1 MAHHRFLLAGI
12 QRSNAGILLADTET
26 SEGRMLAEIQDS
38 LVNPDKPLMRA
49 FIELCKA
56 INAGGREKDRQAK
69 AQSAYAEALEA
80 LRVVIREAAPV
91 RIESSNDVS
100 ATGSSGGDGS
110 DGEGG
115 GGGGGGGDGSDGGD
129 GGDDGDGSGGGDGG
143 GAAGSSSPTRKRPA
157 DALDNEDSSR

>member
-26 SEGRMLAEIQDS
+26 SEGRKIAEIQDS
-38 LVNPDKPLMRA
+38 LANPDKP
-49 FIELCKA
+49 
-56 INAGGREKDRQAK
+56 
-69 AQSAYAEALEA
+69 YAEALEA
-80 LRVVIREAAPV
+80 LRGVMREAAPS
-91 RIESSNDVS
+91 RIESSNAAPPSNAAPSLS
-100 ATGSSGGDGS
+100 ALAPAGV